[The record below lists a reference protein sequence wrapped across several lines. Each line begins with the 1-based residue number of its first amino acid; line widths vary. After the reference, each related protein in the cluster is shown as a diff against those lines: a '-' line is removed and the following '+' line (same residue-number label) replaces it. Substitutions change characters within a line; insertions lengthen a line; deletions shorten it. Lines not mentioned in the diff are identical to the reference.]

1 MKECSTLTLCD
12 SYFQSGYYLPSLR
25 FHHVLLG
32 WCLST
37 IPSLIRCGTEKM
49 CTIIGPSVI
58 DIKGVPSAVRDFCAY
73 TLLKV
78 TGLEIDGY
86 FRSRL
91 LTDVPFLH
99 KVTLTT
105 TQELRLKPGGVVT
118 VSIWSPILSQADWIS
133 TVQNWGTFFPQT
145 HCQIKKMDQEKEW
158 WCHCL
163 ISTVNTK

>member
-1 MKECSTLTLCD
+1 
-12 SYFQSGYYLPSLR
+12 
-25 FHHVLLG
+25 
-32 WCLST
+32 
-37 IPSLIRCGTEKM
+37 M

-118 VSIWSPILSQADWIS
+118 VSI
-133 TVQNWGTFFPQT
+133 
-145 HCQIKKMDQEKEW
+145 
-158 WCHCL
+158 
-163 ISTVNTK
+163 